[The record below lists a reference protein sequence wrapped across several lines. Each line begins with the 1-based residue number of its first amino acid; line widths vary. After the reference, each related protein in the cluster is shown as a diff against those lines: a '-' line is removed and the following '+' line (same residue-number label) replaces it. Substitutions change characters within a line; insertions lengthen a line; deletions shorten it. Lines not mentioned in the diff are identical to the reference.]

1 VLYGTQASLSPG
13 DFGSWIAPSFG
24 DIERSS
30 SDIADISEG
39 EPKEQNTKDGLFLQ
53 VFFRK
58 YEINT
63 QPLTHFQSIGFKELP

>member
-1 VLYGTQASLSPG
+1 MFVLYRTQASLSPG

-24 DIERSS
+24 DIGRSS
-30 SDIADISEG
+30 SDIANISEG

-53 VFFRK
+53 DFFRK

-63 QPLTHFQSIGFKELP
+63 ELLTHYRL